1 MNILIDWSK
10 VYDVARSTATKEE
23 FLKISQNFGKI
34 EESAPVQKFV
44 NYMEQYQKKV
54 LPSLLQSSQ
63 MSLTPEKFV
72 NIVVNQVKKDSR
84 LMNAFMAN
92 PSSMFASILFGAE
105 IGLVPSD
112 EIGDFFLIP
121 RNMKQD
127 DGSYKQTVT
136 PLIGYKG
143 LVKIIMRSGDYE
155 KIEAHVVYKG
165 DKFKVSLGT
174 NPKLEHTPKY
184 DADRTAENI
193 THAYAVLHFK
203 SGATQFAVVTRN
215 EIIAVR
221 DKSKHPNDL
230 YFNDRGNPNRW
241 MEKKCALIQLS
252 KTLDKDFY
260 GSKAIE
266 MDATID
272 GGAMLTLDQDNQIK
286 LIEGASVKPAR
297 FRNIYGTLNNLPS
310 T

>member
-1 MNILIDWSK
+1 MNILIDWNK
-10 VYDVARSTATKEE
+10 VYDLAKSSTREDFIKESE
-23 FLKISQNFGKI
+23 NFGKI
-34 EESAPVQKFV
+34 EESAPVQQFIT
-44 NYMEQYQKKV
+44 YMEKYQRKV

-63 MSLTPEKFV
+63 MNLTPEKFV
-72 NIVVNQVKKDSR
+72 NIVVNQVKKDNK
-84 LMNAFMAN
+84 LLNAFVSN
-92 PSSMFASILFGAE
+92 PASMFASILFGAE

-121 RNMKQD
+121 RNIKQD
-127 DGSYKQTVT
+127 NGKYKLTVT

-143 LVKIIMRSGDYE
+143 LVKIIMRGGDYE

-184 DADRTAENI
+184 DAERTAENI
-193 THAYAVLHFK
+193 THSYAVIYFK
-203 SGATQFAVVTRN
+203 SGNTQFAVMTRN
-215 EIIAVR
+215 EIIAIR
-221 DKSKHPNDL
+221 DKATYPNEL
-230 YFNDRGNPNRW
+230 YFNDAKNPNRW

-272 GGAMLTLDQDNQIK
+272 GGALLTLDQNDKIK
-286 LIEGASVKPAR
+286 LIDGAAIKPTR
-297 FRNIYGTLNNLPS
+297 FRNIYGTLNQLP
-310 T
+310 